1 MAPGCCYKFYPVMV
15 ALVLCV
21 GLPSP
26 YTTNLMPMV
35 VQAQTCPSV
44 VADVGRGVQVVKT
57 HGALSPF
64 LSSAK
69 TAREAILTDELP
81 YGRIREEIAR
91 V

>member
-1 MAPGCCYKFYPVMV
+1 MIV

-35 VQAQTCPSV
+35 QAQTCPSV
-44 VADVGRGVQVVKT
+44 GTDGERVVQVTKT
-57 HGALSPF
+57 HGALGPF

-81 YGRIREEIAR
+81 YGRIREEIGK

>member
-1 MAPGCCYKFYPVMV
+1 M
-15 ALVLCV
+15 LCV

-26 YTTNLMPMV
+26 YTTNHVIPM

-44 VADVGRGVQVVKT
+44 GMDGVVQVMKT
-57 HGALSPF
+57 HGALGPF

-69 TAREAILTDELP
+69 VAREAILTDELP
-81 YGRIREEIAR
+81 YGRIREEIGK